1 MEIVQRSGKFGKL
14 MIVEREKSSVVIASM
29 RSNQSYRSKSSSV
42 ADGFDKDNV
51 APPQHATW
59 PNISAIMISEVV
71 GAGVLTLSAKYAQL
85 GWILPTIFIVLIF
98 FLVVYTSR
106 MMVEVKKVFGGIIS
120 LSDAGLYT
128 YGRAVEIITGWT
140 CIAYVTFTLGDY
152 LLLIG
157 KSMGST
163 FYDVR
168 ICQPYWLL
176 IGSAILVPIT
186 QLRTLNATTLLCALN
201 MASIIIAVALV
212 IAGLV
217 IKGRESD
224 VETYA
229 IAQDLDFMTF
239 MQALSNIFFTFGG
252 QFMFYELM
260 AEMKDF
266 TEFPKTFYIAGPF
279 QVPIYL
285 IVGCVGYYFKGE
297 EASGYFLDN
306 LGFGWMYRLAS
317 ALLCFHMLVAFLILA
332 SKLAFLSCCTTL
344 LAVLTSLSLY
354 HGDFVFSPFLSP
366 FRCPCPNHAHKDFA
380 LSCE

>member
-1 MEIVQRSGKFGKL
+1 
-14 MIVEREKSSVVIASM
+14 
-29 RSNQSYRSKSSSV
+29 
-42 ADGFDKDNV
+42 
-51 APPQHATW
+51 
-59 PNISAIMISEVV
+59 
-71 GAGVLTLSAKYAQL
+71 
-85 GWILPTIFIVLIF
+85 
-98 FLVVYTSR
+98 
-106 MMVEVKKVFGGIIS
+106 MV
-120 LSDAGLYT
+120 
-128 YGRAVEIITGWT
+128 
-140 CIAYVTFTLGDY
+140 
-152 LLLIG
+152 
-157 KSMGST
+157 
-163 FYDVR
+163 
-168 ICQPYWLL
+168 
-176 IGSAILVPIT
+176 
-186 QLRTLNATTLLCALN
+186 
-201 MASIIIAVALV
+201 SIIIAVALV

-285 IVGCVGYYFKGE
+285 IVGCVGYYFKGKD
-297 EASGYFLDN
+297 ASGYFLDN

-332 SKLAFLSCCTTL
+332 SKLAFLSCSTTL